1 MKDEPYYPRIRPD
14 LRLAI
19 RYALL
24 GGPLS
29 VNDLHRK
36 LGGVNKSNLT
46 ETWKKMKE
54 SGEIKVTIDM
64 NRKILSVVDPQD
76 KIPTL
81 LHEFNFKQVENSAN
95 ILLKKLL
102 KKLEKKDPLF
112 IPRRTFEVPL
122 PDPKNKNKIR
132 LKKFIDW
139 GINPKAKFNFQ
150 QLVNL
155 INNIFSHSGALTY
168 AEALELVSKSDIDS
182 IKTHQKKCIKII
194 QNIIKQLINQNKKKD
209 FKLLIKHHLKFKV
222 LGYGQLLQL
231 GTV

>member
-1 MKDEPYYPRIRPD
+1 MKEDPYYPRIRTD

-19 RYALL
+19 RDALL
-24 GGPLS
+24 GGPLT

-46 ETWKKMKE
+46 ETWKIME
-54 SGEIKVTIDM
+54 ENGEIKSEKQK
-64 NRKILSVVDPQD
+64 NRIFLSLVDPEN
-76 KIPTL
+76 IIANHL
-81 LHEFNFKQVENSAN
+81 LDFNFKALQKNAN
-95 ILLKKLL
+95 DLL
-102 KKLEKKDPLF
+102 KKLEKNGSLF
-112 IPRRTFEVPL
+112 VVKGKIKAPL
-122 PDPKNKNKIR
+122 PDPKNKNRVRWKT
-132 LKKFIDW
+132 FSNW

-155 INNIFSHSGALTY
+155 INNIFSHSASLTY

-194 QNIIKQLINQNKKKD
+194 QNIIKQLVNQNKREGS
-209 FKLLIKHHLKFKV
+209 KLLIMDYLKIKV
-222 LGYGQLLQL
+222 LGYGQLQQI

>member
-1 MKDEPYYPRIRPD
+1 MKDESYYPRIRPD

-19 RYALL
+19 LDALL

-29 VNDLHRK
+29 VNKLHQK
-36 LGGVNKSNLT
+36 LGVNKTNFT
-46 ETWKKMKE
+46 ETWKKMNE
-54 SGEIKVTIDM
+54 NGEIKVTIDM
-64 NRKILSVVDPQD
+64 NRKILSLVDPQD
-76 KIPTL
+76 KIPKL
-81 LHEFNFKQVENSAN
+81 LHEFKLQQVENSAN
-95 ILLKKLL
+95 ILLKKLQ
-102 KKLEKKDPLF
+102 KDGSLF
-112 IPRRTFEVPL
+112 VVTGKIKAPL
-122 PDPKNKNKIR
+122 PDPKNKNKV
-132 LKKFIDW
+132 KWKTFSNW
-139 GINPKAKFNFQ
+139 GINPKSKFNFQ

-155 INNIFSHSGALTY
+155 INNIFSHSASLTY